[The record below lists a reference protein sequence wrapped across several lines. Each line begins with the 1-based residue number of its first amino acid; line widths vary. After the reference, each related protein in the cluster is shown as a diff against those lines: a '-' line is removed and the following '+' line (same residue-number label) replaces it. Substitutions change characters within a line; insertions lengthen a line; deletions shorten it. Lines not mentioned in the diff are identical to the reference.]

1 MKAITVLIKSMLVI
15 WLSILNYSIVIA
27 KDNEEREILYWVAP
41 MDPNYQ
47 RDGPGKSPMGM
58 DLVPVYADEKE
69 QSGSDVIISPEVIQ
83 NLGVRT
89 AEAERSKLWRKITTV
104 GFVEYDETKMSHIH
118 LRTQGWI
125 EQLKMQSE
133 GERVKKGEFL
143 FSLYSPELVNA
154 QEEFLQALKLNNTS
168 LVNASKNR
176 LVALGM
182 SQSEVKRLK
191 DDRNLRQNI
200 AYYAPQDGVVAN
212 LMVREGMF
220 VKPDNQIATLADL
233 STVWVMAEVFE
244 QQVSWIKE
252 GLPAE
257 VEFSYLPGKKFEGVV
272 EYIYP
277 DLDQRTRALTV
288 RLKFNNH
295 DEELK
300 PNMFGTVSIYAG
312 AKDNI
317 VVIPREAV
325 IRTGSDVR
333 VILAKGEGRFE
344 PRTVVTGIESGDWVE
359 VNSGL
364 SEGEIVV
371 VSGQFLIDSEA
382 STKASFMR
390 MSQPDTS
397 ETDTSKMIIDEDE
410 VSSIMGKGTITG
422 IFKDEQILKID
433 HQPIEILNWPRM
445 EMRFATQGVDA
456 QIDFDALNVGDHIEF
471 KLQKVEGKYLVIEVS
486 KMIHEGGQ

>member
-1 MKAITVLIKSMLVI
+1 MNKIIVLTKILLMICIS
-15 WLSILNYSIVIA
+15 LSGVSSAFA
-27 KDNEEREILYWVAP
+27 KDDKEREILYWVAP
-41 MDPNYQ
+41 MDANF
-47 RDGPGKSPMGM
+47 RKDEPGKSPMGM
-58 DLVPVYADEKE
+58 DLVPVYANE
-69 QSGSDVIISPEVIQ
+69 QQGSGSEVVISPEVIQ

-89 AEAERSKLWRKITTV
+89 VQAERSKLWRKISTV
-104 GFVEYDETKMSHIH
+104 GFVDYDESKMSHIH

-125 EQLKMQSE
+125 ERLKMRSE

-154 QEEFLQALKLNNTS
+154 QEEFLQALKLGNTS
-168 LVNASKNR
+168 LVNASNDR

-182 SQSEVKRLK
+182 SQSEVRRLK
-191 DDRNLRQNI
+191 EKRKVRQNI
-200 AYYAPQDGVVAN
+200 AYYAPQDGVVSN

-220 VKPDNQIATLADL
+220 VKPENQIATLADL

-244 QQVSWIKE
+244 RQSSWVKE

-288 RLKFNNH
+288 RLKFKNF
-295 DEELK
+295 DEALK
-300 PNMFGTVSIYAG
+300 PNMFGKVSIYAG

-317 VVIPREAV
+317 IVIPREAV
-325 IRTGSDVR
+325 IRTGSDER

-344 PRTVVTGIESGDWVE
+344 PRQIVAGIESGDWIE
-359 VNSGL
+359 VKSGL
-364 SEGEIVV
+364 KEGEDVV

-390 MSQPDTS
+390 MSQPDNATVKKS
-397 ETDTSKMIIDEDE
+397 EMEMQE
-410 VSSIMGKGTITG
+410 ESSLIMGMGTITE

-433 HQPIEILNWPRM
+433 HQPIEVLNWPRM
-445 EMRFATQGVDA
+445 EMKFSTYDENA
-456 QIDFDALNVGDHIEF
+456 QIDFDVLNVGDHVEF
-471 KLQKVEGKYLVIEVS
+471 KLQKVDGKYLIIEVS
-486 KMIHEGGQ
+486 SMVHEGGQ

>member
-1 MKAITVLIKSMLVI
+1 MKKIIVLTKI
-15 WLSILNYSIVIA
+15 SIVIFISLLGA
-27 KDNEEREILYWVAP
+27 SSSFANEDEEREILYWVAP
-41 MDPNYQ
+41 MDANF
-47 RDGPGKSPMGM
+47 RKDEPGKSPMGM
-58 DLVPVYADEKE
+58 DLVPVYADE
-69 QSGSDVIISPEVIQ
+69 QQGSGSEVVISPEVIQ

-89 AEAERSKLWRKITTV
+89 AEAERSKLWRKISTV
-104 GFVEYDETKMSHIH
+104 GFVDYDESKMSHIH

-125 EQLKMQSE
+125 EQLKMRSE

-154 QEEFLQALKLNNTS
+154 QEEFLQALKLGNTS
-168 LVNASKNR
+168 LVNASNDR

-191 DDRNLRQNI
+191 EKRKVRQNI
-200 AYYAPQDGVVAN
+200 AYYAPQDGVVSN

-220 VKPDNQIATLADL
+220 VKPENQIATLADL

-244 QQVSWIKE
+244 RQSSWVKE

-257 VEFSYLPGKKFEGVV
+257 VEFSYLPGQKFEGVV

-277 DLDQRTRALTV
+277 DLDERTRALTV
-288 RLKFNNH
+288 RLKFENF
-295 DEELK
+295 DEALK
-300 PNMFGTVSIYAG
+300 PNMFGNVSIFAG
-312 AKDNI
+312 ARDNI
-317 VVIPREAV
+317 IVIPREAV
-325 IRTGSDVR
+325 IRTGSDER

-344 PRTVVTGIESGDWVE
+344 ARQIVAGIESGDWIE
-359 VNSGL
+359 VKSGL
-364 SEGEIVV
+364 KEGEDVV

-390 MSQPDTS
+390 MSELDNSEKNEPDMTM
-397 ETDTSKMIIDEDE
+397 EGED
-410 VSSIMGKGTITG
+410 SSIMGMGTITE

-433 HQPIEILNWPRM
+433 HQPIEVLNWPRM
-445 EMRFATQGVDA
+445 EMKFSTQSENA

-471 KLQKVEGKYLVIEVS
+471 KMQKVDGKYLIIEVS
-486 KMIHEGGQ
+486 SMVHERGQ

>member
-1 MKAITVLIKSMLVI
+1 MNKITVLTKVLLI
-15 WLSILNYSIVIA
+15 IVISLSAASSLFA
-27 KDNEEREILYWVAP
+27 KEDEEREILYWVAP
-41 MDPNYQ
+41 MDANF
-47 RDGPGKSPMGM
+47 RKDGPGKSPMGM
-58 DLVPVYADEKE
+58 DLVPVYADE
-69 QSGSDVIISPEVIQ
+69 QQGSGSEVVISPEVIQ

-89 AEAERSKLWRKITTV
+89 AEAERTKLWRKISTV
-104 GFVEYDETKMSHIH
+104 GFVDYDESKMSHIH

-125 EQLKMQSE
+125 ERLKMRSE

-154 QEEFLQALKLNNTS
+154 QEEFLQALKLGNTS
-168 LVNASKNR
+168 LVNASKDR

-191 DDRNLRQNI
+191 EKRNVRQTI
-200 AYYAPQDGVVAN
+200 AYYAPQDGVVSN

-220 VKPDNQIATLADL
+220 VKPENQIATLADL
-233 STVWVMAEVFE
+233 SSVWVMAEVFE
-244 QQVSWIKE
+244 RQSSWVSV
-252 GLPAE
+252 GQPAE

-288 RLKFNNH
+288 RLKFENF
-295 DEELK
+295 DEALK
-300 PNMFGTVSIYAG
+300 PNMFGKVSIYAG

-317 VVIPREAV
+317 IVIPREAV
-325 IRTGSDVR
+325 IRTGSDER

-344 PRTVVTGIESGDWVE
+344 PRQIVAGIESGDWIE
-359 VNSGL
+359 VKSGL
-364 SEGEIVV
+364 EEGEDVV

-390 MSQPDTS
+390 MSQPDNATVKKS
-397 ETDTSKMIIDEDE
+397 EMAMEDE
-410 VSSIMGKGTITG
+410 ISLILGMGTITE

-433 HQPIEILNWPRM
+433 HQPIEVLNWPRM
-445 EMRFATQGVDA
+445 EMKFSTLKDNSE
-456 QIDFDALNVGDHIEF
+456 IDFDALNVGDHIEF
-471 KLQKVEGKYLVIEVS
+471 KMQKVDGKYLIIEVS
-486 KMIHEGGQ
+486 SMVHEGEQ

>member
-1 MKAITVLIKSMLVI
+1 
-15 WLSILNYSIVIA
+15 
-27 KDNEEREILYWVAP
+27 
-41 MDPNYQ
+41 
-47 RDGPGKSPMGM
+47 
-58 DLVPVYADEKE
+58 
-69 QSGSDVIISPEVIQ
+69 
-83 NLGVRT
+83 
-89 AEAERSKLWRKITTV
+89 
-104 GFVEYDETKMSHIH
+104 
-118 LRTQGWI
+118 
-125 EQLKMQSE
+125 
-133 GERVKKGEFL
+133 
-143 FSLYSPELVNA
+143 
-154 QEEFLQALKLNNTS
+154 
-168 LVNASKNR
+168 
-176 LVALGM
+176 M
-182 SQSEVKRLK
+182 SQSEVKRLR
-191 DDRNLRQNI
+191 DDRNLRQSI
-200 AYYAPQDGVVAN
+200 AYYAPQDGVVTN

-244 QQVSWIKE
+244 QQVSWIEE

-257 VEFSYLPGKKFEGVV
+257 VEFSYLPGRKFEGVV

-300 PNMFGTVSIYAG
+300 PNMFGTVSIFAG

-333 VILAKGEGRFE
+333 VILAKREGRFE
-344 PRTVVTGIESGDWVE
+344 PRKIVTGIESGDWVE
-359 VNSGL
+359 VKSGL
-364 SEGEIVV
+364 REGEKVV

-390 MSQPDTS
+390 MSQPDNS
-397 ETDTSKMIIDEDE
+397 ETDKSDMIVDEGED
-410 VSSIMGKGTITG
+410 SSILGKGTITG
-422 IFKDEQILKID
+422 IFKDERILKID

-445 EMRFATQGVDA
+445 EMRFATQGEDA

-471 KLQKVEGKYLVIEVS
+471 KLQNVEGKYLVIEVS

>member
-1 MKAITVLIKSMLVI
+1 MNKITVLTKVLLI
-15 WLSILNYSIVIA
+15 IVISLSAASSLFA
-27 KDNEEREILYWVAP
+27 KEDEEREILYWVAP
-41 MDPNYQ
+41 MDANF
-47 RDGPGKSPMGM
+47 RKDGPGKSPMGM
-58 DLVPVYADEKE
+58 DLVPVYADE
-69 QSGSDVIISPEVIQ
+69 QQGSGSEVVISPEVIQ

-89 AEAERSKLWRKITTV
+89 AEAERSKLWRKISTV
-104 GFVEYDETKMSHIH
+104 GFVDYDESKMSHIH

-125 EQLKMQSE
+125 ERLKMRSE

-154 QEEFLQALKLNNTS
+154 QEEFLQALKLGNTS
-168 LVNASKNR
+168 LVNASKDR

-191 DDRNLRQNI
+191 EKRNVRQTI
-200 AYYAPQDGVVAN
+200 AYYAPQDGVVSN

-220 VKPDNQIATLADL
+220 VKPENQIATLADL
-233 STVWVMAEVFE
+233 SSVWVMAEVFE
-244 QQVSWIKE
+244 RQSSWVSV
-252 GLPAE
+252 GQPAE

-288 RLKFNNH
+288 RLKFENF
-295 DEELK
+295 DEALK
-300 PNMFGTVSIYAG
+300 PNMFGKVSIYAG

-317 VVIPREAV
+317 IVIPREAV
-325 IRTGSDVR
+325 IRTGSDER

-344 PRTVVTGIESGDWVE
+344 PRQIVAGIESGDWIE
-359 VNSGL
+359 VKSGL
-364 SEGEIVV
+364 EEGEDVV

-390 MSQPDTS
+390 MSQPDNATVKKS
-397 ETDTSKMIIDEDE
+397 EMAMEDE
-410 VSSIMGKGTITG
+410 ISLILGMGTITE

-433 HQPIEILNWPRM
+433 HQPIEVLNWPRM
-445 EMRFATQGVDA
+445 EMKFSTLKDNSE
-456 QIDFDALNVGDHIEF
+456 IDFDALNVGDHIEF
-471 KLQKVEGKYLVIEVS
+471 KMQKVDGKYLIIEVS
-486 KMIHEGGQ
+486 SMVHEGEQ

>member
-1 MKAITVLIKSMLVI
+1 MKKIIVLTKVLLIIFIS
-15 WLSILNYSIVIA
+15 LSGASSLFA
-27 KDNEEREILYWVAP
+27 KEDEEREVLYWVAP
-41 MDPNYQ
+41 MDANF
-47 RDGPGKSPMGM
+47 RKDEPGKSPMGM
-58 DLVPVYADEKE
+58 DLVPVYADE
-69 QSGSDVIISPEVIQ
+69 QQGSGSEVVISPEVIQ

-89 AEAERSKLWRKITTV
+89 AEAERSKLWRKISTV
-104 GFVEYDETKMSHIH
+104 GFVDYDESKMSHIH

-125 EQLKMQSE
+125 ERLKMRSE

-154 QEEFLQALKLNNTS
+154 QEEFLQALKLGNTS
-168 LVNASKNR
+168 LVNASNDR

-191 DDRNLRQNI
+191 EKRNVRQNI
-200 AYYAPQDGVVAN
+200 AYYAPQDGVVSN

-220 VKPDNQIATLADL
+220 VKPENQIATLADL
-233 STVWVMAEVFE
+233 SSVWVMAEVFE
-244 QQVSWIKE
+244 RQSSWVKE

-257 VEFSYLPGKKFEGVV
+257 VVFSYLPGKKFEGVV

-288 RLKFNNH
+288 RLKFENF
-295 DEELK
+295 DEALK
-300 PNMFGTVSIYAG
+300 PNMFGKVSIYAG

-317 VVIPREAV
+317 IVIPREAV
-325 IRTGSDVR
+325 IRTGSDER

-344 PRTVVTGIESGDWVE
+344 PRQIVAGIESGDWIE
-359 VNSGL
+359 VKSGL
-364 SEGEIVV
+364 KEGEDVV

-390 MSQPDTS
+390 MSQPDNATVKKT
-397 ETDTSKMIIDEDE
+397 EMAMQDE
-410 VSSIMGKGTITG
+410 SSLIMGMGTITE

-433 HQPIEILNWPRM
+433 HQPIEVLNWPRM
-445 EMRFATQGVDA
+445 EMKFSTYDENAP
-456 QIDFDALNVGDHIEF
+456 IDFDALNVGDHVEF
-471 KLQKVEGKYLVIEVS
+471 KMQKVDGKYLIIEVS
-486 KMIHEGGQ
+486 SMVHEGGQ